1 MQKIK
6 YQLCQ
11 LVNVGTEEEPKY
23 EEVLYGKKLP
33 YSESNLEL
41 AKAEA
46 HNGEYEVYDDG
57 QPEPE
62 PTPAGEAVTWDE
74 LDAAYQAGYA
84 EGYTEGVTGAYDQ

>member
-11 LVNVGTEEEPKY
+11 LVNVGTEEEPII
-23 EEVLYGKKLP
+23 EEKLYGKKLP
-33 YSESNLEL
+33 YSEVNLKL
-41 AKAEA
+41 AQSEA
-46 HNGEYEVYDDG
+46 HKGKYEVYDDVP
-57 QPEPE
+57 PEPE

-84 EGYTEGVTGAYDQ
+84 EGYTEGVNGAYDQ